1 MENPAAASS
10 VRDGWFCLGSQLWDP
25 SLLSGGEEND
35 LLEIRKT
42 DTVCVWE
49 TLTDTNFDNEGHFE
63 GIMMDILACKR
74 ELNVFLLFSAIIIAL
89 GIH

>member
-1 MENPAAASS
+1 MICWKSGRQTLS
-10 VRDGWFCLGSQLWDP
+10 VFEKPSQIRI
-25 SLLSGGEEND
+25 LLT
-35 LLEIRKT
+35 R
-42 DTVCVWE
+42 
-49 TLTDTNFDNEGHFE
+49 GHFE